1 MLGRIVAISC
11 GVYSIY
17 TDGLIYKSSPRGLFR
32 LKKVKPVVGDLVEFD
47 DSNGVIQVV
56 HDRTSYLKRPVIA
69 NIDQIFI
76 VLSLVEPEFSYLL
89 AFKYLTY
96 ANLNGIKCSLILT
109 KKDKNTN
116 LDTIDEI
123 EEVFKTMNIDVHV
136 LSNKSKEGVDE
147 IVELMKNKVTCLMG
161 QTGVGKSSL
170 INNLDERFNREI
182 GEYSRALGRG
192 KHQTK
197 EIILLPFEDG
207 FIADT
212 PGFSSLDLDLY
223 KEDLAKYFPSFDK
236 YYTDCYFSDCL
247 HISESKCAV
256 KKAKD
261 ENKIPQ
267 IAYDCYRK
275 LSDEAVSIIRGQ
287 YKWEKF

>member
-1 MLGRIVAISC
+1 MLGKIIALSC

-32 LKKVKPVVGDLVEFD
+32 LKKVKPVVGDEVEFD
-47 DSNGVIQVV
+47 ENNGVIQVV
-56 HDRTSYLKRPVIA
+56 YDRKSYLKRPVIA
-69 NIDQIFI
+69 NIDQIFV

-96 ANLNGIKCSLILT
+96 ANMNGIKATLILT
-109 KKDKNTN
+109 KKDKTTKEEN
-116 LDTIDEI
+116 IKEI
-123 EEVFKTMNIDVHV
+123 ENVFKTMDIDVHII
-136 LSNKSKEGVDE
+136 SNKSKEGLDE
-147 IVELMKNKVTCLMG
+147 IIALMKGKTTCLMG

-170 INNLDERFNREI
+170 INNFDERFNREI

-207 FIADT
+207 YIADT
-212 PGFSSLDLDLY
+212 PGFSSLDLNLY
-223 KEDLAKYFPSFDK
+223 KEDLAKYFPSFNR

-256 KKAKD
+256 KNAKD
-261 ENKIPQ
+261 ENKIPS

-287 YKWEKF
+287 YK